1 MKKLMV
7 LDGNSIVN
15 RAFYGVSQ
23 NLTTRE
29 GQPTNAIFGFLNILN
44 KLLDDTDPDAL
55 CVTFDRAAPTFRHL
69 AYTEYKANR
78 KGMPEELASQMPLL
92 KDVLGAMN
100 VPMYELDGWEADDL
114 LGTIARLD
122 EETGWETVIVTGDK
136 DSLQLV
142 TQATTVKL
150 VSTRMGRT
158 TTRDVTPEAFRE
170 EYGFAPKNIIDLK
183 ALMGDSSDNYPGVKG
198 VGEKTAMALIQLYH
212 TIARLYDHMPDICSA
227 PDTPAK
233 PGLVKKL
240 TEGKES
246 AFLSYDLATIR
257 TDAPIDFRPEDN
269 LRQKPDNNRLY
280 QLFLNLEFSKLIDKY
295 GLTAPQGE
303 QAVQSDVPAV
313 LEGGCYL
320 ETDITPEHARSML
333 ELWRTKEVVHIVALP
348 SLDAVCVVCHLNDD
362 AWNAS
367 LLRADKLENYNE
379 VVQILFSD
387 SAIKKAAHGV
397 KNLCRALLAEGISP
411 AGFVF
416 DTEVAAYLLAPSDG
430 SYELD
435 KLGLTYYSQQFPKA
449 SVYLEEG
456 VFGPLSDPE
465 PPAEAMMRHCL
476 LIDALRDT
484 LTSRL
489 QELGMWELY
498 ETVDLP
504 LCCVLAEM
512 ETEGFL
518 IDRGALAAFGEML
531 SERIDEVQK
540 TIYALAGE
548 DTFNINS
555 TQQLGGI
562 LFDKLGLPPV
572 KKTKT
577 GYSTKADVLEK
588 LQGQHPIIDSIL
600 EYRQLTKLKSTYVDG
615 LGKVV
620 GPDGRIHT
628 SFQNTVTATGRL
640 SSTEPNLQN
649 IPVRTELG
657 AELRKMFAAPAG
669 KVLVDA
675 DYSQIELRLL
685 AHMAGDQAMIDGF
698 KSGED
703 IHTITASQVFGVPA
717 EEVAPQMRRSAKA
730 VNFGIVYG
738 ISPFSLSQ
746 DIGVSV
752 QEAKEYMDRYF
763 VHYSGVRAYMD
774 GVVEQARQAGYV
786 STLWGRRRWIPE
798 IKSSNF
804 NTRSFGE
811 RVALNAPIQGT
822 AADIIKL
829 AMIRVRDRLRAEG
842 LEGKLVLQVHDELI
856 VECPE
861 AEAEAV
867 CRLVEEE
874 MEGVAAL
881 SVPLLAETHAG
892 KTWAQAH

>member
-7 LDGNSIVN
+7 IDGNSIVN

-29 GQPTNAIFGFLNILN
+29 GQPTNAIFGFLNIMN
-44 KLLDDTDPDAL
+44 KLLDEVSPEAL
-55 CVTFDRAAPTFRHL
+55 CVTFDRSAPTFRHL
-69 AYTEYKANR
+69 AFAEYKANR

-92 KDVLGAMN
+92 KDVLSALN
-100 VPMYELDGWEADDL
+100 IPMYELDGWEADDL

-122 EETGWETVIVTGDK
+122 EQAGWETVVVTGDK

-142 TQATTVKL
+142 TDATTVKL

-158 TTRDVTPEAFRE
+158 TTRDMTPEAFYE
-170 EYGFAPKNIIDLK
+170 EYGFAPKHIVDLK

-212 TIARLYDHMPDICSA
+212 TVEHLYSHMPDLCSA
-227 PDTPAK
+227 PDIPAK
-233 PGLVKKL
+233 PGLIKKL
-240 TEGKES
+240 EEGRES
-246 AFLSYDLATIR
+246 ARQSYELAVIR
-257 TDAPIDFRPEDN
+257 TDAPIDFKPEDN
-269 LRQKPDNNRLY
+269 LRKEPDNNRLY
-280 QLFLNLEFSKLIDKY
+280 QLFLSLEFSKLIDKY
-295 GLTAPQGE
+295 HLTAPQGE
-303 QAVQSDVPAV
+303 VTTGSDTPRA

-320 ETDITPEHARSML
+320 ETEITPEHARGLL

-348 SLDAVCVVCHLNDD
+348 SLDAVCVACHLNDD
-362 AWNAS
+362 SWNAS

-379 VVQILFSD
+379 IVQTLFSD
-387 SAIKKAAHGV
+387 PAIKKAAHGI
-397 KNLCRALLAEGISP
+397 KNLCRTLLAEGITP

-416 DTEVAAYLLAPSDG
+416 DTEVAAYLLAPADG
-430 SYELD
+430 SYELE

-449 SVYLEEG
+449 DLYLEEG
-456 VFGPLSDPE
+456 AFGPLSDPE
-465 PPAEAMMRHCL
+465 PPAQAMMRHSL
-476 LIDALRDT
+476 LIDDLRET
-484 LTSRL
+484 LTARL
-489 QELGMWELY
+489 KELGMWELY

-504 LCCVLAEM
+504 LCPVLAEM

-518 IDRGALAAFGEML
+518 IDRGALAEFGNML
-531 SERIDEVQK
+531 SGRINEVQK
-540 TIYALAGE
+540 SIYALAEE

-555 TQQLGGI
+555 TQQLGRI
-562 LFDKLGLPPV
+562 LFEKLGLPPV

-577 GYSTKADVLEK
+577 GYSTNADVLEK
-588 LQGQHPIIDSIL
+588 LRGEHPIIDRIL

-615 LGKVV
+615 LGKVI

-649 IPVRTELG
+649 IPIRTELG

-685 AHMAGDQAMIDGF
+685 AHMAGDPAMIDGF
-698 KSGED
+698 NSGED

-717 EEVAPQMRRSAKA
+717 EEVTPQMRRSAKA

-746 DIGVSV
+746 DIGITV
-752 QEAKEYMDRYF
+752 QEAKEYMDKYF
-763 VHYSGVRAYMD
+763 AHYSGVRAYMD
-774 GVVEQARQAGYV
+774 GVVEQAKQSGAV
-786 STLWGRRRWIPE
+786 ATLWGRRRWIPE

-822 AADIIKL
+822 AADMIKL
-829 AMIRVRDRLRAEG
+829 AMIQVRDRLQAEG
-842 LEGKLVLQVHDELI
+842 LAGKLVLQVHDELI

-861 AEAEAV
+861 QEAEAV
-867 CRLVEEE
+867 CKLVAET
-874 MEGVAAL
+874 MEGAAAL

-892 KTWAQAH
+892 KTWAEAH